1 MTPKGMKGRAVVVY
15 LDPDVK
21 EQFQKKVQAE
31 GRKMNTVISKMVEL
45 YVEGK
50 ISIKGWA

>member
-1 MTPKGMKGRAVVVY
+1 MSPKGMRGRAIVVY
-15 LDPDVK
+15 LDPELK
-21 EQFQKKVQAE
+21 ERFQNKVQGE
-31 GRKMNTVISKMVEL
+31 GRKMNTVISKMVGL

>member
-1 MTPKGMKGRAVVVY
+1 MSPKGMRGRAIVVY

-31 GRKMNTVISKMVEL
+31 GRKMNTVIAKMVKL
-45 YVEGK
+45 YVNGK
-50 ISIKGWA
+50 VKWQ